1 MGWISD
7 VAFMSRDEPSP
18 RPPFL
23 VTAGNDATV
32 SIWDTALEEETY
44 GNLKQLHT
52 NDSLHTPGIFSMDC
66 QKTSRQI
73 LTKSKDGSICLSC
86 PTDAASDLRL
96 LRRLE
101 GVRYAL
107 VHR

>member
-1 MGWISD
+1 MSD

-18 RPPFL
+18 CTPFL
-23 VTAGNDATV
+23 VTAGNDATS
-32 SIWDTALEEETY
+32 SIWDTALEEETS
-44 GNLKQLHT
+44 GNLKQLHM
-52 NDSLHTPGIFSMDC
+52 NDSLHTLGILSMDY

-96 LRRLE
+96 FRRLE
-101 GVRYAL
+101 TFHIGR
-107 VHR
+107 